1 MQRTVPIPRKGADRV
16 PGLKGYPIVGNLPQF
31 QRDPLATLT
40 RAAREGGDVVRL
52 ALGSERFYL
61 LSHPDHVRH
70 VLQDNNKNYVK
81 GYGKVSVLLGNGLV
95 LSEGSFWRRQRRL
108 MQPAFHRERL
118 AGFAEAMTDETSRM
132 LDGWE
137 APASEGRALDVAL
150 EMTLLAQRIIVRTMF
165 GAGVGEEGATIA
177 RAFDT
182 ALAGIDT
189 RFVVPL
195 WVSRLPLPANRRFE
209 KALATID
216 GAVRRIIAGR
226 RRAGLGGGDD
236 LLGMLME
243 ARDAETGE
251 TMSEG
256 QIRDEVTTIYLAG
269 HETTAVTLAWTWF
282 LLSKNPA
289 VARGVREEV
298 SRVLGGRTPGMGDVP
313 NLTYTRAVVDEVL
326 RLYPAAWMISRSAV
340 GDDEVGGYRV
350 PAGLTVF
357 LSPYVT
363 HRRPELWP
371 NPEGFDPERFAPE
384 GADGRPR
391 FAYFPFGGGP
401 RLCIGNNFA
410 LMEATLVI
418 AMTMQR
424 YRLDLVPGQTVEA
437 KPRGTLRPRPAVWM
451 TPHPAS

>member
-1 MQRTVPIPRKGADRV
+1 
-16 PGLKGYPIVGNLPQF
+16 
-31 QRDPLATLT
+31 
-40 RAAREGGDVVRL
+40 
-52 ALGSERFYL
+52 
-61 LSHPDHVRH
+61 
-70 VLQDNNKNYVK
+70 
-81 GYGKVSVLLGNGLV
+81 
-95 LSEGSFWRRQRRL
+95 
-108 MQPAFHRERL
+108 
-118 AGFAEAMTDETSRM
+118 M

-137 APASEGRALDVAL
+137 ARATQGRPLDVAL
-150 EMTLLAQRIIVRTMF
+150 EMPLLAQRIIVRTMF
-165 GAGVGEEGATIA
+165 GTDLGEEGARIA

-182 ALAGIDT
+182 ALAGIDA

-226 RRAGLGGGDD
+226 RRDGREGGSD

-269 HETTAVTLAWTWF
+269 HETTAVTLAWTWY

-289 VARGVREEV
+289 VARRPRRGLAGPRRQDARHRGLAEPDLHADGRGRGPAAV
-298 SRVLGGRTPGMGDVP
+298 SRGVDDLAHSGRGRRDRRLPHP
-313 NLTYTRAVVDEVL
+313 RRPHRLPEPLRHPPPPRAVAQPRGL
-326 RLYPAAWMISRSAV
+326 RPRAL
-340 GDDEVGGYRV
+340 
-350 PAGLTVF
+350 
-357 LSPYVT
+357 
-363 HRRPELWP
+363 RPES
-371 NPEGFDPERFAPE
+371 GS
-384 GADGRPR
+384 GRPR

-410 LMEATLVI
+410 LTEATLVI
-418 AMTMQR
+418 AMTAQR
-424 YRLDLVPGQTVEA
+424 YRLDLVPGQTVKA

-451 TPHPAS
+451 TPHLAS

>member
-1 MQRTVPIPRKGADRV
+1 
-16 PGLKGYPIVGNLPQF
+16 
-31 QRDPLATLT
+31 
-40 RAAREGGDVVRL
+40 
-52 ALGSERFYL
+52 
-61 LSHPDHVRH
+61 
-70 VLQDNNKNYVK
+70 
-81 GYGKVSVLLGNGLV
+81 
-95 LSEGSFWRRQRRL
+95 
-108 MQPAFHRERL
+108 
-118 AGFAEAMTDETSRM
+118 M

-137 APASEGRALDVAL
+137 ARATQGRPLDVAL

-165 GAGVGEEGATIA
+165 GTDLGEEGTRIA

-182 ALAGIDT
+182 ALAGIDA

-226 RRAGLGGGDD
+226 RRDGREGGGD

-269 HETTAVTLAWTWF
+269 HETTAVTLAWTWY

-298 SRVLGGRTPGMGDVP
+298 SRVLGDRTPGIGDLP
-313 NLTYTRAVVDEVL
+313 NLTYTRMVVDEVL
-326 RLYPAAWMISRSAV
+326 RLYPAAWMISRTAV
-340 GDDEVGGYRV
+340 GDDEIGGYCI

-371 NPEGFDPERFAPE
+371 NPEGSPRALRPES
-384 GADGRPR
+384 GSGRPR

-410 LMEATLVI
+410 LTEATLVI
-418 AMTMQR
+418 AMTAQR
-424 YRLDLVPGQTVEA
+424 YRLDLVPGQTVKA

-451 TPHPAS
+451 TPHLAS